1 MLKKFFLSLFA
12 ISLIFFCGFKKADKP
27 YLILSAGTINE
38 INIQRIERAFSTGQ
52 RINYALVTPK
62 GLKYSGVR
70 LQVSSQNEKTS
81 NWGFSLVET
90 RDIYIPTYSTIYRD
104 YFVARKSGKY
114 ILQFF
119 YLNKKNHPFA
129 HIEFWVK

>member
-1 MLKKFFLSLFA
+1 MIKKLFLA
-12 ISLIFFCGFKKADKP
+12 CLIVPLILLCGFKQVERP
-27 YLILSAGTINE
+27 YLILSAGMIDDN
-38 INIQRIERAFSTGQ
+38 NIQRIERAFASGQ

-70 LQVSSQNEKTS
+70 LQVSSQNDKVA
-81 NWGFSLVET
+81 NWGYSLVESRDLFIPKET
-90 RDIYIPTYSTIYRD
+90 RIYRD
-104 YFVARKSGKY
+104 YIVARKSGKY
-114 ILQFF
+114 TLQFF